1 MQCQLLTL
9 LNGKRSMPLC
19 QVTVFTRTTMPRR
32 KPVITL
38 AYLERELREGLTRLD
53 TLIQALNKDLRDNV
67 LTTRKEL
74 RELKTVMIRRLDW
87 ALEDKPKRR

>member
-1 MQCQLLTL
+1 
-9 LNGKRSMPLC
+9 MPLC
-19 QVTVFTRTTMPRR
+19 QASIATNINMPKR
-32 KPVITL
+32 KPVVTL
-38 AYLERELREGLTRLD
+38 SYLERELREGLTRLD

-87 ALEDKPKRR
+87 ALEEGRRRR